1 MPVNIYDIFA
11 RELPKS
17 ARENVQK
24 SARERTP
31 LPVNILKKCPWTQK
45 SARETCWKNDVH
57 GHFWCSRGKKKHWT
71 REGYIFLFGGV
82 GEGIALGNH

>member
-31 LPVNILKKCPWTQK
+31 LPVNILKKCPWMQK
-45 SARETCWKNDVH
+45 SARETCWKNDVY
-57 GHFWCSRGKKKHWT
+57 GHFRCSRGKKKKSTSVLHT
-71 REGYIFLFGGV
+71 
-82 GEGIALGNH
+82 IAA